1 MTFQHLEGRV
11 GNFRKVPGTQ
21 RTVTPEETY
30 DRIVEGARALGVTRL
45 ADITGL
51 DRVGIPTYSAIVP
64 RSNDRISVYTGK
76 GIARMDA
83 KVGALMEA
91 IERQTALRA
100 KPQIIIG
107 SFEELQRTCIVLDPT
122 EAKDNL
128 LPDYSEASEYSW
140 TFGQELISKSE
151 VLVPASMAG
160 YFWENLL
167 PGPFVQ
173 FSSTNGLAAGNVKEE
188 AICQGLCELIE
199 RDAWTLADMGA
210 HRIPWVLR
218 QMTDPETGGEGE
230 DDFEIFQTLE
240 LDDEPALE
248 LFHRAGLQPVV
259 HDITSDI
266 GIPTIHVAVA
276 DEAFQG
282 FPMVHG
288 GLGTHPDARVA
299 LRRALTEAA
308 QSRCVDIQGIREDLV
323 PASSDRPSVGIHTQR
338 VAKIDRRMWTLNESQ
353 IRRDISALP
362 SVVHEDVLEDI
373 DYLLSKLQSSG
384 IGQVIVVDLSPAGA
398 PFAVVRVIVPELE
411 TWSVN
416 HARLGKRALKYW
428 QTHV

>member
-1 MTFQHLEGRV
+1 
-11 GNFRKVPGTQ
+11 
-21 RTVTPEETY
+21 VTPEETY
-30 DRIVEGARALGVTRL
+30 DRVVEGARALGVTRL

-51 DRVGIPTYSAIVP
+51 DRIGIPTYSAIVP

-100 KPQIIIG
+100 EPPMIVG
-107 SFEELQRTCIVLDPT
+107 SFEELQRDCTVLDPRET
-122 EAKDNL
+122 TDNL
-128 LPDYSEASEYSW
+128 LPDYSETHKYAW
-140 TFGQELISKSE
+140 VLGQELISGCE
-151 VLVPASMAG
+151 VLVPARSAG

-167 PGPFVQ
+167 PGPFVR
-173 FSSTNGLAAGNVKEE
+173 FSSTNGLAAGNIREE

-210 HRIPWVLR
+210 HRLPWVLR
-218 QMTDPETGGEGE
+218 QMTDPETGGDGE
-230 DDFEIFQTLE
+230 DDFELFQTLE

-248 LFHRAGLQPVV
+248 LFHRAGLQPVM

-276 DEAFQG
+276 DVAFQG

-308 QSRCVDIQGIREDLV
+308 QSRCVDIQGVREDLV
-323 PASSDRPSVGIHTQR
+323 LASSDHRAVGIHTQR
-338 VAKIDRRMWTLNESQ
+338 VAKVDRRMWTINESQ
-353 IRRDISALP
+353 VRRDISGLP
-362 SVVHEDVLEDI
+362 SAVHEDVQEDI
-373 DYLLSKLQSSG
+373 DYLLSKLRSCG
-384 IGQVIVVDLSPAGA
+384 ICQVIAVDLSPAGA